1 MSKKAGRYDAR
12 RIQLPTDLNAIF
24 PYLMKGRNDSA
35 VYYPLKADVENL
47 LVYIEEKKGTEKE
60 ITFFQAVLLALVKVM
75 REFPELNRY
84 IIGRR
89 LYERYAVSLGFI
101 AKRELSVEGSE
112 TNVSL
117 YIKNE
122 EKRDEIL
129 GKIKGNIKVAKS
141 GEEKDDDKIIGSLM
155 KLPRFFLRFVIK
167 MLETYDFYID
177 TPKFLRNGVDP
188 LRCSAYVAN
197 LGSVGIDAPYHH
209 LFEWGTCSMFLT
221 IGMIKAEPVISEEM
235 KISHRRMV
243 EFKVTLDER
252 ISDGYYF
259 ARALDR
265 FRELLDNPILLEEI

>member
-1 MSKKAGRYDAR
+1 MPKKSGRYDAR

-24 PYLMKGRNDSA
+24 PYLMKGRNDSV

-47 LVYIEEKKGTEKE
+47 LKYIEEKKGTDKE

-112 TNVSL
+112 TNVSV
-117 YIKNE
+117 YVKNE
-122 EKRDEIL
+122 DNREEIID
-129 GKIKGNIKVAKS
+129 KIKGNIKVAKS
-141 GEEKDDDKIIGSLM
+141 DEVKEDDAIMGSLM
-155 KLPRFFLRFVIK
+155 KLPRFLLRFVIK
-167 MLETYDFYID
+167 MLETYDFYFD

-188 LRCSAYVAN
+188 LRCSVYVAN

-209 LFEWGTCSMFLT
+209 LFEWGTCSMFMA
-221 IGMIKAEPVISEEM
+221 IGILKPEPTISEDME
-235 KISHRRMV
+235 ISIRRVV

-265 FRELLDNPILLEEI
+265 FKELLDTPTLLEEV